1 MGEEIFIDSSVKPL
15 VSVLGRTYVRVMG
28 FTAWTTDQ
36 LEQRL
41 LANREQQSRLHAEN
55 LALLEEIDYRQ
66 VATGDGCRS
75 LSEWVAGRLDVSL
88 NTAKSLVRT
97 MRRTQDRPDLREA
110 LDSGVSLDRVE
121 AVSKIEDKVGLLEHL
136 DVAGV
141 EKEAALRT
149 RITDEAEQ
157 RSSDD
162 QFLVLQPSLDES
174 WWKGWFG
181 LEGTGGAILDMVIS
195 EMADTLPALPDG
207 TRGSTAWRKA
217 TALIQL
223 AVSDDPPPAQVT
235 IHVDAK
241 HAAETAGE
249 AGVIL
254 EAGPRVGRAALQAL
268 LCESTLEVTAR
279 QEDGIP
285 MIYGRRTRIIPPALR
300 RAILERDG
308 YTCVADGCDSDHR
321 LQIHHKIPWSQGGT
335 TDPDNL
341 ITLCWFHHQIVVHQR
356 GFTPYP
362 HPHHGRIRFRHT
374 TPHRQT
380 EIYTTGPDP

>member
-1 MGEEIFIDSSVKPL
+1 
-15 VSVLGRTYVRVMG
+15 MG

-362 HPHHGRIRFRHT
+362 HPHHGRIRFRRT